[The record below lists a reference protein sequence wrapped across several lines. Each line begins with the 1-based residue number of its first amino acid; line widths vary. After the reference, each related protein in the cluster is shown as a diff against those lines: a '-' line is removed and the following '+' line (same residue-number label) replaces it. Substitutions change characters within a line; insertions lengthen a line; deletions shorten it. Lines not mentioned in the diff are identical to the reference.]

1 MFSFLG
7 FLPAEI
13 FLLSIAFLLILMLL
27 VYLMLKREQYCCQL
41 QKHSDNGS
49 LLDDII
55 DDGYEPPDI
64 PPNTP
69 LIPPSD
75 FTADNESDDMLLDN
89 LTVENQEKTNI
100 ELPINT
106 IERTTSEKSIDSL
119 KSRKSRWNFLDG
131 TEVKLSLT
139 YSKLN
144 LFLMVSINE
153 VTGVP
158 PLKEGGYEYIRISV
172 VLLPDKKYNSKSR
185 YEHVTE
191 ESTDFHDSFKFS
203 NISREKLFS
212 LAFRFRL
219 YGKKGYKRVMC
230 LGETIVQLADVAQ
243 RSGGFVTRRKFKP
256 CTKS

>member
-1 MFSFLG
+1 MFSFSG

-75 FTADNESDDMLLDN
+75 FIAGNESDDMLLDN